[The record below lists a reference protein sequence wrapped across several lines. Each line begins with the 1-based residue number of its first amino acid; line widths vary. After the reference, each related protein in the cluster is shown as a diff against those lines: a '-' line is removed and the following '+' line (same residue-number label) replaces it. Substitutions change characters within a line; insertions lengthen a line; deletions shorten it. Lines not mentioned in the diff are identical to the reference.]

1 MTILMMNL
9 MNEQKSQEMMNLMNE
24 QKSQEMMKLM
34 NEQVKVSGDGGR
46 EGNWPTIVRPTPR
59 PSYQV
64 SIFHFMFIQSYLV

>member
-1 MTILMMNL
+1 MTIL
-9 MNEQKSQEMMNLMNE
+9 MMNLMNE

-34 NEQVKVSGDGGR
+34 NEQVKVTGDGGR

-64 SIFHFMFIQSYLV
+64 SIFHFTFFQSYLI